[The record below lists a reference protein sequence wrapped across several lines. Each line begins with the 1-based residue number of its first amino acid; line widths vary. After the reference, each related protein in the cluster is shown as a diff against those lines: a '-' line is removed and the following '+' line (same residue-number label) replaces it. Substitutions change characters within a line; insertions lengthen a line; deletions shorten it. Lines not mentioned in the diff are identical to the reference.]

1 MSDRGTTKERGGKG
15 KRCREARKGEVRER
29 EKGGGEGGRGK
40 VRERDKREGRSERGS
55 EGSRD
60 GERAR
65 CGAAPRDSAA
75 WRKMPHAHIGAG
87 SERAAGEGN
96 GSWRTCVCAVICM
109 GI

>member
-1 MSDRGTTKERGGKG
+1 MERAKDAARLGKG
-15 KRCREARKGEVRER
+15 RLGR
-29 EKGGGEGGRGK
+29 EKKEGAREGEERLGR
-40 VRERDKREGRSERGS
+40 ETKREGRSERGS